1 MPTGEELD
9 GGNFVDKSGGG
20 GWIEWKNNAIII
32 IMIMIIMR
40 NKILELG
47 TSDNSCDNLTLF

>member
-1 MPTGEELD
+1 MT
-9 GGNFVDKSGGG
+9 NRG